1 MIQKLTQ
8 ADPFLAGEAI
18 SKIPTIKIV
27 KLSLEQKIGHP
38 LEGLGMDEWRNNKV
52 LRDAVVRQIELMHP
66 DDFKQVVKTFDTQ
79 IKRIAKQTEELNKV
93 IM

>member
-18 SKIPTIKIV
+18 SKIPTIKMV

-52 LRDAVVRQIELMHP
+52 LRDAVIRQIELMHP
-66 DDFKQVVKTFDTQ
+66 DDFKQVVKTFDAQ

>member
-1 MIQKLTQ
+1 MTQ

-18 SKIPTIKIV
+18 SKIPTIKMV

-52 LRDAVVRQIELMHP
+52 LRDAVIRQIELMHP
-66 DDFKQVVKTFDTQ
+66 DDFKQVVKTFDAQ